1 MLGRMH
7 EIIWEEN
14 SKIEDAP
21 SFGFVVA
28 LLIRILEKTGTNKE
42 ILWCCKSEG
51 AFGSNLSSSGLHWLG
66 LDSHRIIQVSAHSEM
81 DRLWAIE
88 EGLRC
93 PGLIAVVI
101 ELDPTRKQSDG
112 RAPSVWRRLQL
123 AAEKNGV
130 TGFILRSD
138 TNNANS
144 VSSISDTRWKITPCP
159 SEDWRPKWNLNLLRV
174 RNGRVN
180 EISVIWDPLTRL
192 FEVSK

>member
-14 SKIEDAP
+14 YKIKDAP

-28 LLIRILEKTGTNKE
+28 LLIRILEKTGSNKE
-42 ILWCCKSEG
+42 ILWCCKNED
-51 AFGSNLSSSGLHWLG
+51 AFRSNLSSSGLHWLG
-66 LDSHRIIQVSAHSEM
+66 LDSHRIIQVSAHSEI

-101 ELDPTRKQSDG
+101 ELDSTQKQSDS
-112 RAPSVWRRLQL
+112 AWRRLKL
-123 AAEKNGV
+123 ATEKNGV
-130 TGFILRSD
+130 TGFILRSYK
-138 TNNANS
+138 NNTNS
-144 VSSISDTRWKITPCP
+144 VNTISDTRWRITPCP
-159 SEDWRPKWNLNLLRV
+159 SEDWRPKWNLNLLRA
-174 RNGRVN
+174 RNGRSN
-180 EISVIWDPLTRL
+180 TISVVWDPLTRL

>member
-1 MLGRMH
+1 MLGRIH
-7 EIIWEEN
+7 EIICDGN
-14 SKIEDAP
+14 YKIKDAA

-28 LLIRILEKTGTNKE
+28 LLIKILEKTGSNKE
-42 ILWCCKSEG
+42 ILWCCRRED
-51 AFGSNLSSSGLHWLG
+51 AFGSNLSSSGLYWLG
-66 LDSHRIIQVSAHSEM
+66 LDSHRIIQVSTYSEI

-101 ELDPTRKQSDG
+101 ELDPTRKQSDSI
-112 RAPSVWRRLQL
+112 ASSVWRRLQL

-130 TGFILRSD
+130 TGFILRPD
-138 TNNANS
+138 ANNINS
-144 VSSISDTRWKITPCP
+144 INTISDTRWKITPCP
-159 SEDWRPKWNLNLLRV
+159 SEDWRPKWNLNLLRA

-180 EISVIWDPLTRL
+180 EISVVWDSFTRL